1 MPFMTDG
8 ERDYKKELAWEHRNK
23 KKRVKQR
30 ASRNAARAA
39 LGLKVGD
46 KRHAAHKNDNAMD
59 NRKSN
64 LRALSAKKNLAKEA
78 CKKKKKNGKTC
89 KK

>member
-1 MPFMTDG
+1 MPFMTNG
-8 ERDYKKELAWEHRNK
+8 KRDYKKELAWEKRNK

-30 ASRNAARAA
+30 ASRNAARAK
-39 LGLKVGD
+39 LKLKVGD

-64 LRALSAKKNLAKEA
+64 LRAI
-78 CKKKKKNGKTC
+78 
-89 KK
+89 

>member
-1 MPFMTDG
+1 MTDG
-8 ERDYKKELAWEHRNK
+8 KRDYKKELAWEKRNK

-30 ASRNAARAA
+30 ASRNAARAK

-46 KRHAAHKNDNAMD
+46 PRQAAHKNDNAMD
-59 NRKSN
+59 NRRSN
-64 LRALSAKKNLAKEA
+64 LRIISAKKNLSKEA